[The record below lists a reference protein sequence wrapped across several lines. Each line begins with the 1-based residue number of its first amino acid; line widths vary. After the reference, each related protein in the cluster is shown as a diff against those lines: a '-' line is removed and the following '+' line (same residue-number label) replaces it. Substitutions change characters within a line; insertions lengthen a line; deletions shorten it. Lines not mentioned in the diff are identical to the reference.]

1 MRIASVLVGLLLV
14 GWLALAGPVESADY
28 RIAGEYFETCTCDPA
43 CPCIFKSDPTR
54 GHCNAAVAWHI
65 ESGRYGEVELN
76 GLNVVVMVAST
87 GNMQAAP
94 WRGAMYLDERA
105 TTEQQQALQAIY
117 SGRFGATFSEMAGPK
132 AVAIAFAHEGDTYSV
147 RIPGVLDAAIEPLR
161 GPKGTATKIAHMPF
175 SMVDPVSAGRSL
187 HHKYN
192 DADLGEWDYPA
203 GRNGFFAPFE
213 YTSAGN

>member
-1 MRIASVLVGLLLV
+1 MRFAYLLGGILLL
-14 GWLALAGPVESADY
+14 GGLALAGLAGDTDY
-28 RIAGEYFETCTCDPA
+28 RITGEYFETCTCDPA

-54 GHCNAAVAWHI
+54 GHCNVALAWHI

-76 GLNVVVMVAST
+76 GLNVVVMAAST
-87 GNMQAAP
+87 GNMSAAP

-117 SGRFGATFSEMAGPK
+117 SGLFGAMFSEMTGPK
-132 AVAIAFAHEGDTYSV
+132 AVAIAFAREGDTYSV
-147 RIPGVLDAAIEPLR
+147 RIPDVLAAAIEPLR
-161 GPKGTATKIAHMPF
+161 GPKGNATKIAHMPLGV
-175 SMVDPVSAGRSL
+175 VDPVSTGRSL
-187 HHKYN
+187 HHRYK

-213 YTSAGN
+213 YAGGE